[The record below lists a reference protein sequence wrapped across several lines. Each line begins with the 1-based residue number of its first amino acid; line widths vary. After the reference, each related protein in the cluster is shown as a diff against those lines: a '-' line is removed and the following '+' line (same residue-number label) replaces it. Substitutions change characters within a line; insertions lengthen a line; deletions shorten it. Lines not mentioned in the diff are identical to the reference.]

1 MGKAAKAQKKR
12 DKKTTKAVV
21 KTLKKALKE
30 QGALPDLSKEQRNR
44 LADSW
49 VKSILDEGKAPV
61 FTLFPGSLDPMTPL
75 KRRPC
80 KSCPALQG
88 KACKCALKRMKKS
101 A

>member
-1 MGKAAKAQKKR
+1 MGKADKAQKRR
-12 DKKTTKAVV
+12 DKETTKAVL
-21 KTLKKALKE
+21 KSLKKALKK
-30 QGALPDLSKEQRNR
+30 QGALPDLSKTQRQK

-61 FTLFPGSLDPMTPL
+61 FTLFPGSPDPMTPL

-80 KSCPALQG
+80 KGCPALQG
-88 KACKCALKRMKKS
+88 RACKCALKRMKKS